1 MTVYVTE
8 YQSPV
13 GPLFIGGTED
23 ALYWVKY
30 GTEHDLRDRFD
41 RWLNQHFGNETFVSN
56 AEVLSSVT
64 DQLDQYFQG
73 NLTDFDLN
81 FVFYGTT
88 FQQEVWQA
96 LLTIPYGE
104 TWSYLD
110 IAQAIGRP
118 KAVRAVGGAVNR
130 NPFTVVVPC
139 HRVIGKDGSLVGY
152 GGGLDKKK
160 TLLSIEMD
168 SDSTLLH
175 NML

>member
-1 MTVYVTE
+1 MTIYVTE

-23 ALYWVKY
+23 KLYWVKF
-30 GTEHDLRDRFD
+30 GTESDLRERFD
-41 RWLNQHFGNETFVSN
+41 RWLQQYFGDETFVSN
-56 AEVLSSVT
+56 PDIFSDVT
-64 DQLDQYFQG
+64 EKLDQYFQG
-73 NLTDFDLN
+73 NLTDFEFN
-81 FVFYGTT
+81 FSFYGTT
-88 FQQEVWQA
+88 FQKEVWQA

-160 TLLSIEMD
+160 TLLSIEKD
-168 SDSTLLH
+168 SASPSLD